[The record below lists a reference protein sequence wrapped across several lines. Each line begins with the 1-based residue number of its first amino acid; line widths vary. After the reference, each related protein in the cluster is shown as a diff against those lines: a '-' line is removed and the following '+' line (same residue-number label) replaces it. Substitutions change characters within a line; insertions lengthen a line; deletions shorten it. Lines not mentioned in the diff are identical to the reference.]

1 MKPHR
6 LIPLNNITVP
16 LAIERKAQAIRIAQI
31 QDDCTRILDA
41 DETFIKSRRQLR
53 NQFTAGVVPKHTFK
67 SVTQWLVSSALR
79 RAGLPLNVA
88 RCYSHLTQLA

>member
-6 LIPLNNITVP
+6 TVSLNNITVP
-16 LAIERKAQAIRIAQI
+16 LAVELKFQAIRITQI

-53 NQFTAGVVPKHTFK
+53 IQFTAGVVPKHTFK
-67 SVTQWLVSSALR
+67 SVTQWLVGAALR